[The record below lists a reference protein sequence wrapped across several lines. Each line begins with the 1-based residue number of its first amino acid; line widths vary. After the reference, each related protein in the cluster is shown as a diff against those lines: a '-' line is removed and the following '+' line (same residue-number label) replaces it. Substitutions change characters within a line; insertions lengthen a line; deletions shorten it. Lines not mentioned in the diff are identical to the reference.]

1 MQPWIERDI
10 SRFQSEKLGSNNNKN
25 SYGFN
30 IIIDKSVEVT
40 ESVFSIDFV
49 TLLTRIGGAVGVG
62 KECLW
67 IIFIILNKLT
77 DFY

>member
-1 MQPWIERDI
+1 M
-10 SRFQSEKLGSNNNKN
+10 GSNNNEER
-25 SYGFN
+25 YGFN
-30 IIIDKSVEVT
+30 LVFDESVEVT

-77 DFY
+77 DLY

>member
-1 MQPWIERDI
+1 M
-10 SRFQSEKLGSNNNKN
+10 GSNNNEER
-25 SYGFN
+25 YGFN
-30 IIIDKSVEVT
+30 LVFDESVEVT

-67 IIFIILNKLT
+67 IIFIILNKLLT
-77 DFY
+77 VKL

>member
-1 MQPWIERDI
+1 M
-10 SRFQSEKLGSNNNKN
+10 GSNNNEER
-25 SYGFN
+25 YGFN
-30 IIIDKSVEVT
+30 LVFDESVEVT

>member
-1 MQPWIERDI
+1 M
-10 SRFQSEKLGSNNNKN
+10 GSNNNEERF
-25 SYGFN
+25 GFN
-30 IIIDKSVEVT
+30 LVIDKSVDVT

-77 DFY
+77 DFN

>member
-1 MQPWIERDI
+1 M
-10 SRFQSEKLGSNNNKN
+10 GSNNNEER
-25 SYGFN
+25 YGFN
-30 IIIDKSVEVT
+30 LVFDESVDVT

-77 DFY
+77 DFN